1 MHDIRNIFTHDVTH
15 HYPER
20 RYPDG
25 VDGLFPGPAAANE
38 SLLIAAREAL
48 GLTQAQ
54 LAARLSQLA
63 GSSQR
68 ISQGYVSRVEKGA
81 LTVSGERLALFAK
94 ALMCTPDLLTSD
106 AKLWS
111 LGDGCLYHRNR
122 ASTKA
127 STLRKLHAQVNLLR
141 LHLRRLAAV
150 AGRQLPEFTWVPV
163 RTGGMDGPADAA
175 RAVREKY
182 GIGAGPVRSVTAIAE
197 DMGAL
202 VVALPLGAREVD
214 ATSLHPPGEAPLF
227 VVNSDAPADRQ
238 RFTLGHELG
247 HVACV
252 PGQGADAEEMAQAF
266 AAELLAPARQVHA
279 DLKAADITP
288 ARLLQLK
295 GTWLISAAALL
306 RRAHDLGVISES
318 GYRKLSAQISAL
330 GWQTGEPDPLPAEQ
344 PTVIPELVRQ
354 AIREAGGV
362 EAAAAAAGT
371 TTEAISRLAGQP
383 DQHPGQGTPSDD

>member
-1 MHDIRNIFTHDVTH
+1 V
-15 HYPER
+15 
-20 RYPDG
+20 
-25 VDGLFPGPAAANE
+25 ANE

-48 GLTQAQ
+48 GMTQAQ
-54 LAARLSQLA
+54 LAARLTDLA
-63 GSSQR
+63 STGQR

-81 LTVSGERLALFAK
+81 LTVSGDRLALFAQ
-94 ALMCTPDLLTSD
+94 ALMCTPDLLVSD

-141 LHLRRLAAV
+141 LHLQRLAAV
-150 AGRQLPEFTWVPV
+150 AGRPLPGFTWAPVP
-163 RTGGMDGPADAA
+163 TGGVDSPADAA

-182 GIGAGPVRSVTAIAE
+182 GIGSGPVRSVTAIAE
-197 DMGAL
+197 GMGAL

-214 ATSLHPPGEAPLF
+214 ATSLHPPGEPPLF
-227 VVNSDAPADRQ
+227 VINSDAPADRQ

-252 PGQGADAEEMAQAF
+252 PGQGVEPEEMAQAF

-279 DLKAADITP
+279 DLKATDITP

-306 RRAHDLGVISES
+306 RRAHDLGVIGES
-318 GYRKLSAQISAL
+318 NYRRISAQISAL

-344 PTVIPELVRQ
+344 PRVVPELVKQ
-354 AIREAGGV
+354 AIRVAGST
-362 EAAAAAAGT
+362 EAAATAAGT
-371 TTEAISRLAGQP
+371 TTQAISRLAGQP
-383 DQHPGQGTPSDD
+383 D